1 METKSIQ
8 SVEKN
13 ITMVALANVQP
24 SSYNP
29 RKNFDGESL
38 AELAESIRQQ
48 GVLQPIGVRP
58 TEENRFEIVFGERRF
73 RASLMAGLEE
83 IPAIVMEISDEQA
96 EEMAVTENLQRKDV
110 TPIEEANAYQRLLES
125 GRHDVQS
132 LAVQF
137 GKNESY
143 IRTRLKFVSLIPE
156 IAQLLEQDEITI
168 SVASEICRYGE
179 DIQREVYE
187 THLKEGVQ
195 YNSWRGMKASEVAK
209 KIEQQ
214 YTADL
219 ARYSFDK
226 TLCLSCPHNTNNMM
240 LFCEGGCGNCA
251 NRTCLAEMN
260 AAYLTE
266 KAVQFV
272 EQYPAVSLCHQEYN
286 YNETVV
292 ERLTA
297 MGYEVECLKT
307 YATAYPET
315 PEAPEKEEYGT
326 SEEYEEAYKEYEQD
340 FSDYMEQ
347 CKAIHGQAE
356 AGEITLYI
364 RIEQKEVVL
373 CYLKNA
379 ASNANGTDGTVEKP
393 LSPVEKL
400 EKQDKRNKEIA
411 LEKTV
416 EDTKKQILEVDMSE
430 RKFGQDEDKMIYFFL
445 LASLRREH
453 YAEVG
458 LEEKEPYHYLT
469 DGEKMDIIANLTAKQ
484 KAVIRRDFLIANFK
498 TAFGGNA
505 VASLL
510 LDFAQKHMPE
520 ELAEIKNGH
529 NEVYEKRHQRIEEKK
544 AVLLVQEQ
552 ARQEAV
558 EAEEAQ
564 PGTEM
569 QPEEQPQPEA
579 ELQTE
584 EVAA

>member
-1 METKSIQ
+1 MIMETTAFQ
-8 SVEKN
+8 VAEKN
-13 ITMVALANVQP
+13 ITLVALANIQP
-24 SSYNP
+24 SGYNP
-29 RKNFDGESL
+29 RKNFDEASL
-38 AELAESIRQQ
+38 AELSESIRQQ

-58 TEENRFEIVFGERRF
+58 MEDNRFEIVFGERRY

-83 IPAIVMEISDEQA
+83 IPAVVMDISDETA

-110 TPIEEANAYQRLLES
+110 TPIEEANAYQRLIDS

-132 LAVQF
+132 LSVQF

-179 DIQREVYE
+179 DIQREVYDK
-187 THLKEGVQ
+187 HLKEGLH
-195 YNSWRGMKASEVAK
+195 YNSWRGMKASDVARN
-209 KIEQQ
+209 IEQN
-214 YTADL
+214 YTTDL
-219 ARYSFDK
+219 ERYSFDK

-260 AAYLTE
+260 ASYLTE
-266 KAVQFV
+266 KAVRLMEERPDV
-272 EQYPAVSLCHQEYN
+272 PLCHESYN
-286 YNETVV
+286 YNETVI

-297 MGYEVECLKT
+297 MGFEVESLKT
-307 YATAYPET
+307 YAKEYPEQ
-315 PEAPEKEEYGT
+315 PEAPRKEDYDTDED
-326 SEEYEEAYKEYEQD
+326 YEEANKDYEQD
-340 FSDYMEQ
+340 LNDYTEQ
-347 CKAIHGQAE
+347 CEEIRTRSE
-356 AGEITLYI
+356 AGEITLYF
-364 RIEQKEVVL
+364 RIGSKDIVL
-373 CYLKNA
+373 CYVPNVTHA
-379 ASNANGTDGTVEKP
+379 ANGTQQEKQ

-400 EKQDKRNKEIA
+400 DKQDKRNKEIA

-445 LASLRREH
+445 LSSLRKEH

-458 LEEKEPYHYLT
+458 IECEETYHYLT
-469 DGEKMDIIANLTAKQ
+469 DEEKMNIIANLTGKQ

-498 TAFGGNA
+498 NA
-505 VASLL
+505 YGSNAIASLL
-510 LDFAQKHMPE
+510 LDFAQKHMPDQ
-520 ELAEIKNGH
+520 LADIKSGH

-552 ARQEAV
+552 ARQEA
-558 EAEEAQ
+558 EQSEE
-564 PGTEM
+564 
-569 QPEEQPQPEA
+569 PQPEA
-579 ELQTE
+579 EVQSE
-584 EVAA
+584 EQPQAEEMAA